1 MGGGGRKELNP
12 KEGEGDCVKER
23 AERRKSERADRE
35 KKREERGR

>member
-1 MGGGGRKELNP
+1 MIP

-35 KKREERGR
+35 KRGKKEGVREID